1 MAHVKK
7 PVALA
12 LTAVILMAAALMIFM
27 HSVRVSALEDK
38 IEVVSFP
45 QSKVDIST
53 LTADQQSRINDA
65 ALFADDALVKDGDFT
80 VNGAVTTYRYMDIDG
95 IRVLEYTQN
104 PPADYALNT
113 RYAFRIEN
121 IKWTRI
127 GTTNRYIADSVIF
140 AAAYDNDGEAAWEA
154 SSLYKWLTTAFKDGS
169 HLINGQ
175 SYKLSGVTLATKT
188 LAVGLTAKT
197 AVPTDYAKAVGASDG
212 SWWLADN
219 SVAENAYL
227 VSESGNIGADADTP
241 VVSIHGVRPIITLD
255 DGTSSDIDINNTIT
269 TTTNSGNSGTITT
282 TTTNFALITTS
293 TTAAPTTAETT
304 TATPEPMS
312 QTGEFGAI
320 AVAGLMIAA
329 GAIFAKAHKKNKDE
343 DDD

>member
-38 IEVVSFP
+38 IEVGVFP
-45 QSKVDIST
+45 QTKVE
-53 LTADQQSRINDA
+53 LG
-65 ALFADDALVKDGDFT
+65 ADDMAKINLDDFINEESYVDDGTVRTYKYMDFEVSVGKVRAIAFTLNAPAGYT
-80 VNGAVTTYRYMDIDG
+80 VNTPV
-95 IRVLEYTQN
+95 
-104 PPADYALNT
+104 
-113 RYAFRIEN
+113 AFRVEP

-127 GTTNRYIADSVIF
+127 GTTNRYIADSVIY
-140 AAAYDNDGEAAWEA
+140 AAAYDNEGESTWAD
-154 SSLYKWLTTAFKDGS
+154 SSLNSW
-169 HLINGQ
+169 LINDFKAKSQ
-175 SYKLSGVTLATKT
+175 IANDQTYKVGDVTLATKL

-197 AVPTDYAKAVGASDG
+197 ASPTDYAKAVGASDG

-227 VSESGNIGADADTP
+227 VSESGDIGADADTP
-241 VVSIHGVRPIITLD
+241 VVSIHGVRPIITLN
-255 DGTSSDIDINNTIT
+255 DGTSSDIDINNTT
-269 TTTNSGNSGTITT
+269 TTTANAGTVTT
-282 TTTNFALITTS
+282 TTFAVITTS

-304 TATPEPMS
+304 TTTPEPMS

>member
-65 ALFADDALVKDGDFT
+65 ALFTDDALVKEGDFT
-80 VNGAVTTYRYMDIDG
+80 VNGAVTTYKYMDIDG

-127 GTTNRYIADSVIF
+127 GTTNKYISDSIIF
-140 AAAYDNDGEAAWEA
+140 AAPYDNDGDAAWAA
-154 SSLYKWLTTAFKDGS
+154 SSLYKWLTSAFKDGS

-175 SYKLSGVTLATKT
+175 SYKLSGVTLATTT

-197 AVPTDYAKAVGASDG
+197 AAPTDYAKAMGASDG
-212 SWWLADN
+212 SWWLSND
-219 SVAENAYL
+219 SVDANAYL
-227 VSESGNIGADADTP
+227 VSENGNIGADADTP

-255 DGTSSDIDINNTIT
+255 DGAESDST
-269 TTTNSGNSGTITT
+269 TAAGNSGTAGSTATATATSVVITS
-282 TTTNFALITTS
+282 S

-304 TATPEPMS
+304 TTTPEPMS